1 MEDVVASACIAFFVL
16 NFLMFMSVWSTGWE
30 WRGIITIGIIDFFFV
45 LLVCLGLYLILVL

>member
-1 MEDVVASACIAFFVL
+1 MEDVVASACLAFFVL